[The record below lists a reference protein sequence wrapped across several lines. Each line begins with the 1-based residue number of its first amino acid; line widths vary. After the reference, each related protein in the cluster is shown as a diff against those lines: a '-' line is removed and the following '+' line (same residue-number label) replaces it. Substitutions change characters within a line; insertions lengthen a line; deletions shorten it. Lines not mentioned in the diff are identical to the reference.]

1 MDSDRMGAMLERD
14 FRGVLAE
21 TGKTSLSFPL
31 ASGTLT
37 VDAFARY
44 SGDGKRVPPQ
54 NYSISGFN
62 SERGSFAEA
71 LYVTADALLSDGT
84 PYLPQRG
91 DKADALGRSWQVRA
105 AERIGMNGGTLTRVI
120 LVSNASRGDRSSVG

>member
-1 MDSDRMGAMLERD
+1 MDSDRMGAMLETD
-14 FRGVLAE
+14 FRTVLKE
-21 TGKTSLSFPL
+21 TGKASLSFPL

-54 NYSISGFN
+54 NYSVSGFN

-71 LYVTADALLSDGT
+71 LVRHGGRASPRRDAVPAST
-84 PYLPQRG
+84 
-91 DKADALGRSWQVRA
+91 
-105 AERIGMNGGTLTRVI
+105 GGQ
-120 LVSNASRGDRSSVG
+120 G